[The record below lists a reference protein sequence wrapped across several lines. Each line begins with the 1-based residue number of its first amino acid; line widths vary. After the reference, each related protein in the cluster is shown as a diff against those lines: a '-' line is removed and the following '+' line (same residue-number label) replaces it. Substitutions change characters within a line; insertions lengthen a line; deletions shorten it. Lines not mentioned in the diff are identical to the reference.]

1 MVYKN
6 VPGVRIEEVSLLPP
20 SVVGVETAIPAFIG
34 FTQKAKT
41 PAGKSL
47 ALQPTRITS
56 LLEYVENFGKGQA
69 EDDLAVQVTYFLD
82 KDENVDPTKTI
93 VAARFRKADD
103 APPDPAGSASKF
115 NMYYALQHYFANGGG
130 PCYIISVGL
139 FKSADVQ
146 DGEETPIIGTE
157 TKKGL
162 KDGLMA
168 LEKEDEPTLIVFPEA
183 IHLGND
189 DYFNIYNLALKQCGD
204 LKDRFTIIDVKQT
217 ENDPSS
223 ANIIVNNDMTAFRNG
238 NLSVDYLLYG
248 AAYYP
253 YLSTTL
259 DFDYSG
265 KESAIKVISESI
277 KIDGTP
283 KENSKKTETLSALKG
298 SNTLLY
304 NQCLAALQ
312 DFPMVLPPSPAMA
325 GIYARVDSERGV
337 WKAPANVGVIGISGP
352 ALKVSDAAQNGMNID
367 ATTGKSV
374 NAIRAITGRG
384 TVVWGA
390 RTLDGNSNEWRYV
403 NVRRFFNFVEE
414 SVKKATY
421 RFVFEPNDA
430 NTWVKVRA
438 MIENFLTLQWREGAL
453 MGDKPEK
460 AFFVRVGLGQTMTPQ
475 DVLEGRMI
483 VEIGM
488 AVVRPAEFIILRF
501 MHKMPEA

>member
-1 MVYKN
+1 
-6 VPGVRIEEVSLLPP
+6 
-20 SVVGVETAIPAFIG
+20 
-34 FTQKAKT
+34 
-41 PAGKSL
+41 
-47 ALQPTRITS
+47 
-56 LLEYVENFGKGQA
+56 
-69 EDDLAVQVTYFLD
+69 
-82 KDENVDPTKTI
+82 
-93 VAARFRKADD
+93 
-103 APPDPAGSASKF
+103 
-115 NMYYALQHYFANGGG
+115 
-130 PCYIISVGL
+130 
-139 FKSADVQ
+139 
-146 DGEETPIIGTE
+146 
-157 TKKGL
+157 
-162 KDGLMA
+162 MA

-183 IHLGND
+183 IHLSND

-204 LKDRFTIIDVKQT
+204 LKDRFAIIDVKQT
-217 ENDPSS
+217 ENDPSG
-223 ANIIVNNDMTAFRNG
+223 ANTIVNNDMTAFRNG

-265 KESAIKVISESI
+265 KEDSIKVISESI
-277 KIDGTP
+277 KIDGKP
-283 KENSKKTETLSALKG
+283 KEDSKKSEALSSLKG

-304 NQCLAALQ
+304 NQCKAALQ

-488 AVVRPAEFIILRF
+488 AAVRPAEFIILRF